1 MEKPLYSSAHTP
13 LLESFNNQHAAN
25 RLFPKFIQITL
36 QNVQDIH
43 RGDRPQ
49 FQ

>member
-1 MEKPLYSSAHTP
+1 MEKPLCSSAHT
-13 LLESFNNQHAAN
+13 LLLDSFNNLHAAS

-36 QNVQDIH
+36 QNVQDIY